1 LLLIEQAR
9 VHASL
14 FAFWHRLE
22 QAETRKLSYTAP
34 MSVVNKIVKIR
45 KRNHALVGFDQ
56 GKMVRAIRRASED
69 VGGFAQDYLPGINDR
84 IFNAGAT
91 DDGIAEFLSD
101 LVVVCLNAD
110 PKHHVSNFPPTVEQ
124 IQDTILHVL
133 KSNGFTTVADAYTC
147 FRWGHHWVR
156 EGAITEEQFV
166 GSGYPARQ
174 MDPLTEWNR
183 ERNCDTVEGLNE
195 IVREGRLKRLV
206 DEALECYERVVDDAA
221 QKALDRI
228 EQGDDIRMI
237 WISGPSSSGKTTT
250 TVKLTERLQKAGLR
264 FLMLNLD
271 DYFWSL
277 IEHPTD
283 WIDDRNYETPEAL
296 DIQLLNEHLRALLD
310 GQSVE
315 KPVYSF
321 KEGHRSGWKRV
332 KREKD
337 QILLLDCLHGF
348 YPPITDGIDP
358 SASFRV
364 YIEAMNPLYEPNP
377 MLPLDAEDRSGR
389 RLTRFED
396 VRLLRRTLRDVT
408 HRNHPPLATLLHW
421 HYVRAGELFS
431 IIPLKG
437 MADVIINGGMPFD
450 LPSMRSFFA
459 EDRGIWPRAED
470 LHNYPS
476 FLDAHI
482 RHRRVSK
489 LLDSIEGI
497 PLEAVADTNLIPGD
511 AVVRE
516 FIGGSTIKIPHNE

>member
-1 LLLIEQAR
+1 
-9 VHASL
+9 
-14 FAFWHRLE
+14 
-22 QAETRKLSYTAP
+22 
-34 MSVVNKIVKIR
+34 MSVVNKIAKIR
-45 KRNHALVGFDQ
+45 KRSHALVAFDQ
-56 GKMVRAIRRASED
+56 GRMVRAIRRAADS
-69 VGGFAQDYLPGINDR
+69 VGGFDQDYLPGINDR
-84 IFNAGAT
+84 VFAAGRN
-91 DDGIAEFLSD
+91 DEGMAEFISD
-101 LVVVCLNAD
+101 LVVICLNAD

-124 IQDTILHVL
+124 IQNTILHVL
-133 KSNGFTTVADAYTC
+133 TSNGFTTIADAYAC

-156 EGAITEEQFV
+156 QGAITEEQFV
-166 GSGYPARQ
+166 GGGYPPSH

-183 ERNCDTVEGLNE
+183 ERDCDTVEGLNE
-195 IVREGRLKRLV
+195 IVRTGRLKGLV
-206 DEALECYERVVDDAA
+206 EEALEDYEQKLDAA
-221 QKALDRI
+221 ANKALSRI
-228 EQGDDIRMI
+228 EAGDDIRMI

-250 TVKLTERLQKAGLR
+250 TVKLTQRLEKAGLR

-296 DIQLLNEHLRALLD
+296 DIQLLNQHLRALLND
-310 GQSVE
+310 E
-315 KPVYSF
+315 AINKPVYSF
-321 KEGHRSGWKRV
+321 KEGHRSGTKSV
-332 KREKD
+332 HREKD

-348 YPPITDGIDP
+348 YPPIVDGIDP
-358 SASFRV
+358 SANFRV

-377 MLPLDAEDRSGR
+377 MMPLDAEDRAGR

-396 VRLLRRTLRDVT
+396 VRLLRRTLRDAT

-437 MADVIINGGMPFD
+437 MADVVINGGMPFD
-450 LPSMRSFFA
+450 LPTMKPFFQTRK
-459 EDRGIWPRAED
+459 ELWPSREE
-470 LHNYPS
+470 LQNYPS

-482 RHRRVSK
+482 RHGRVSR
-489 LLDSIEGI
+489 LLESVEGVS
-497 PLEAVADTNLIPGD
+497 LEDVQGYELIPGD

>member
-1 LLLIEQAR
+1 MA
-9 VHASL
+9 
-14 FAFWHRLE
+14 
-22 QAETRKLSYTAP
+22 
-34 MSVVNKIVKIR
+34 VVNKIAKIR
-45 KRNHALVGFDQ
+45 KRSHALVAFDQ
-56 GKMVRAIRRASED
+56 GRMVHAIQRAATS
-69 VGGFAQDYLPGINDR
+69 VGGFGQDFLPGINDR
-84 IFNAGAT
+84 VFCAGK
-91 DDGIAEFLSD
+91 DDPGIAEFLSD

-110 PKHHVSNFPPTVEQ
+110 SRHHVSNFPPTVEKV
-124 IQDTILHVL
+124 QDTILHVL

-166 GSGYPARQ
+166 RGGYPAEH
-174 MDPLTEWNR
+174 MDPLIEWNR
-183 ERNCDTVEGLNE
+183 ERECDTVEGLNE
-195 IVREGRLKRLV
+195 IVHSGGLRDLV
-206 DEALECYERVVDDAA
+206 VAALARYEETLDAA
-221 QKALDRI
+221 AQCVLSDI
-228 EQGDDIRMI
+228 EQGRDLRMI

-250 TVKLTERLQKAGLR
+250 TVKLTERLQEAGLR

-296 DIQLLNEHLRALLD
+296 DIQLLNEHLRALLS
-310 GQSVE
+310 GEPIE

-321 KEGHRSGWKRV
+321 KEGHRSGSKTVRL
-332 KREKD
+332 EKD

-358 SASFRV
+358 KASFRI
-364 YIEAMNPLYEPNP
+364 YIEAMNPLYESSP
-377 MLPLDAEDRSGR
+377 MMPLAEDDRSDR

-396 VRLLRRTLRDVT
+396 VRLLRRTLRDAV

-437 MADVIINGGMPFD
+437 MADVVINGGMPFD
-450 LPSMRSFFA
+450 LPVMKPFFA
-459 EDRGIWPRAED
+459 ETPELWPTEED
-470 LHNYPS
+470 LANYPS

-482 RHRRVSK
+482 RHGRVCQ
-489 LLDSIEGI
+489 LLDSVEG
-497 PLEAVADTNLIPGD
+497 LTMRDVNDTTFIPGD